1 MGAVCS
7 QSKSRANSLI
17 IAFPAAIFQ
26 LVRYRS
32 ACKPVDAPCLSVTV
46 LEATRRPSLFEIS
59 PLTGEVDEH
68 TWLGNY
74 PHMQG

>member
-1 MGAVCS
+1 MCS

-26 LVRYRS
+26 LARYRS
-32 ACKPVDAPCLSVTV
+32 ARKPVDAPCLSATG
-46 LEATRRPSLFEIS
+46 LEATLRPSLFEIS

-68 TWLGNY
+68 TWPGNY